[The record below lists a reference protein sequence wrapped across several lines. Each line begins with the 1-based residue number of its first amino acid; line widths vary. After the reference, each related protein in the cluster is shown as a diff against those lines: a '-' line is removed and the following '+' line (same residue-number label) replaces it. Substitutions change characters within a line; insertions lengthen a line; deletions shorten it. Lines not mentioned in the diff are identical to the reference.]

1 MEADPPT
8 HRNAANG
15 DSTDEVPPRAGALS
29 ATEVSPAQPDTAPA
43 AKATPVQIVLI
54 VLGVIAFLYFARPVV
69 LPVFLACVAGMALKP
84 LIRWLSYCHIPP
96 ALSAAVVLCLLVA
109 AVGIGFFQLGRPAM
123 TWMNEAPQHMTEL
136 RQRVQKMF
144 PRVARFSQAAAAV
157 NNLGA
162 TEEEQKKVTTVEL
175 KTSRVPSTFINWTGT
190 FLVGVGETLVLLY
203 LLLASGDLFLQK
215 LVHVMPTLRD
225 KKRAVEISHE
235 IQQNISNY
243 LFSVSLI
250 NIGLGVVVSG
260 GLYWLGVPNAVMWGM
275 LVAVLNFVPYFGPVA
290 GIILLATVGLLTF
303 DTLWKGLLPP
313 AWYLLLHLLEANF
326 ITPVLLGRRF
336 TLNPVVIFVSLIFWT
351 WLWGVPGAL
360 LSVPILV
367 SIKVVCDRVPVYVV
381 TSANCSPVSRTAS
394 LTISSCCGSGN
405 WAHRRIRP
413 TRSVSNLAR
422 CRNLSGHRGG
432 GEHHGHGEYRGQAEH
447 HSYPEPGVDIRI
459 HAN

>member
-1 MEADPPT
+1 MD
-8 HRNAANG
+8 AATITQPIAAKD
-15 DSTDEVPPRAGALS
+15 DSTVAAAPRADALS
-29 ATEVSPAQPDTAPA
+29 GDPLPAPLSAAAATKT
-43 AKATPVQIVLI
+43 TPVQIVLI

-69 LPVFLACVAGMALKP
+69 LPVFLACVAGMTLKP
-84 LIRWLSYCHIPP
+84 LIRWLSCCHIPP

-109 AVGIGFFQLGRPAM
+109 AVGVGFFQLGRPAL

-136 RQRVQKMF
+136 RQRVQKIF
-144 PRVARFSQAAAAV
+144 PRITRFNQAAAAV

-162 TEEEQKKVTTVEL
+162 TEEEKKEEQKKAPTVEI
-175 KTSRVPSTFINWTGT
+175 KESRGTSSILNWTGT
-190 FLVGVGETLVLLY
+190 LLVGIGETLVLVY

-215 LVHVMPTLRD
+215 LVRVMPTLSD
-225 KKRAVEISHE
+225 KKRAVEVSHE

-250 NIGLGVVVSG
+250 NIGLGIVVSG
-260 GLYWLGVPNAVMWGM
+260 GLYFMGVPNAAMWGM

-290 GIILLATVGLLTF
+290 GVILLATVGLLTF

-313 AWYLLLHLLEANF
+313 AWYLVLHLLEANL

-367 SIKVVCDRVPVYVV
+367 SIKVVCDRVP
-381 TSANCSPVSRTAS
+381 AMSPVSE
-394 LTISSCCGSGN
+394 L
-405 WAHRRIRP
+405 
-413 TRSVSNLAR
+413 
-422 CRNLSGHRGG
+422 LSR
-432 GEHHGHGEYRGQAEH
+432 
-447 HSYPEPGVDIRI
+447 
-459 HAN
+459 

>member
-1 MEADPPT
+1 MEANPTPQPITAAIDPT
-8 HRNAANG
+8 V
-15 DSTDEVPPRAGALS
+15 EVVTQSVPS
-29 ATEVSPAQPDTAPA
+29 SPATV
-43 AKATPVQIVLI
+43 AKTTPVQIVLV
-54 VLGVIAFLYFARPVV
+54 VLGVIAFLYFARPVI
-69 LPVFLACVAGMALKP
+69 LPIFLACVAGMTLKP

-109 AVGIGFFQLGRPAM
+109 AIGIGFFQLGRPAL

-136 RQRVQKMF
+136 RQRVLTIF
-144 PRVARFSQAAAAV
+144 PRLARFSQAAAAV

-162 TEEEQKKVTTVEL
+162 TEEEKKEAQKQAPTVEV
-175 KTSRVPSTFINWTGT
+175 KDSRGTRSILNWTGT
-190 FLVGVGETLVLLY
+190 LLVGIGETLVLLY

-225 KKRAVEISHE
+225 KKRAVEISRE

-250 NIGLGVVVSG
+250 NIGLGIVVSG
-260 GLYWLGVPNAVMWGM
+260 GFYFMGVPNAAMWGM

-290 GIILLATVGLLTF
+290 GVILLATVGLLTF

-313 AWYLLLHLLEANF
+313 AWYLMFHLLEANL

-367 SIKVVCDRVPVYVV
+367 SIKVVCDRVP
-381 TSANCSPVSRTAS
+381 TLS
-394 LTISSCCGSGN
+394 
-405 WAHRRIRP
+405 
-413 TRSVSNLAR
+413 SVSELLTR
-422 CRNLSGHRGG
+422 
-432 GEHHGHGEYRGQAEH
+432 
-447 HSYPEPGVDIRI
+447 
-459 HAN
+459 